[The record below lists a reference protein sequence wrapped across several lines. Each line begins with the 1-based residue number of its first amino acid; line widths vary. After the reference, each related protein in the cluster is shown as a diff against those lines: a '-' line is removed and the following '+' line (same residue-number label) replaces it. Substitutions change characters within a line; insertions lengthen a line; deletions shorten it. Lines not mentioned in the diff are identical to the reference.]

1 MKCVRT
7 NVVCALADVVDTKLS
22 IIFLFISYFFF
33 FLPLIFLF
41 TLRTRS
47 ACAMGKWAPP
57 SAHSYISRSSSPK
70 DPSESLRIPQ
80 NVCGDEHPQCVKWTP
95 TCVWDEH
102 QPVFRDEHQP
112 VCKDEHPSVC
122 VDEHSAVGYDRQNY
136 WLTDKQFYIKGEL
149 KICSLPF
156 SYFLMCSSNSVFG
169 PQLPCLRGEKWMVKY
184 SGDSNQAKIF
194 QMYFMRLFLKGR

>member
-1 MKCVRT
+1 MHALWVSEHPPRRT
-7 NVVCALADVVDTKLS
+7 H
-22 IIFLFISYFFF
+22 IFQGR
-33 FLPLIFLF
+33 LPLKILQNPSGFLKMCVEMN
-41 TLRTRS
+41 T
-47 ACAMGKWAPP
+47 
-57 SAHSYISRSSSPK
+57 H
-70 DPSESLRIPQ
+70 
-80 NVCGDEHPQCVKWTP
+80 QCVKWTP

-194 QMYFMRLFLKGR
+194 QMYFMRLFFKRKIIFHVRILQWLYWALLSILIKLG